1 MLKQKN
7 NLINSYLTYLTI
19 EKGLSKNSIQ
29 SYENDIIHFFEYCK
43 QEDISLSEVSQSFC
57 EKYIAL
63 LDDLSYKKRSLSR
76 KISSLKNFYTFLK
89 KSQKVKENPF
99 LHFKSY
105 SFDNGDREILT
116 IEEVDKLFGSLD
128 KNKLLDIRNFVIM
141 ELMYSCGLRV
151 SEVIDLKIDK
161 INLDDMLILIK
172 GKGNKQR
179 FVPFGKSTKDIFSEY
194 IKNFRLLLL
203 NENSDN
209 YLILNR
215 RGKPLS
221 RMGIWKIVRKSLK
234 NAGLSKKFHPHS
246 LRHSYATHLIEGG
259 ADIRSIQLLLGHEDI
274 STTQIYINI
283 SKTHLKEIHK
293 QFHPRG

>member
-1 MLKQKN
+1 MKQKN